1 MRARPPVLPSLF
13 MGKFKPARG
22 KNKKRPVP
30 PAGLACVVLILVGM
44 GLVMLFLYMV
54 MRGAA

>member
-1 MRARPPVLPSLF
+1 

-22 KNKKRPVP
+22 KSKAKSGP
-30 PAGLACVVLILVGM
+30 PGGLACVVLVLIGM